1 MDEKYI
7 EMIIESNQSVK
18 SAHHR
23 IDKIEKDVSEIKELT
38 IAVKEIAMETKAT
51 REDVNDMNSRLKT
64 VENKP
69 VKEYEETKKSIRDK
83 IITFVLGI
91 ILTIVAIK
99 LGLGQF
105 L

>member
-1 MDEKYI
+1 MEEKYMQMLI
-7 EMIIESNQSVK
+7 ETNQSVK

-23 IDKIEKDVSEIKELT
+23 LDKIELEVSEIKELT

-51 REDVNDMNSRLKT
+51 REDVNDMNARLKE

-83 IITFVLGI
+83 IICFILGI
-91 ILTIVAIK
+91 ILTFIAIK
-99 LGLGQF
+99 LGLGNF
-105 L
+105 I